1 MNIPNRRIVIKLG
14 TNTLC
19 DPNGMPDATLMSA
32 LAAQMHDLRLHGH
45 QFIVISSG
53 AIGTGR
59 AALKLQDA
67 PIDIPTKQ
75 ACAAVGQHRLM
86 QAWDN
91 ALSKHKMRAAQIL
104 VSSETFDE
112 RHRYVNLRNCLD
124 QLLKLGAVPIVNE
137 NDVTAT
143 DEISETFTDNDFL
156 GALVAARVD
165 ADLYVILSDVQGLFD
180 KPPHLPGATF
190 VPRVEAVTD
199 AIIDMAGDRP
209 GKGAKGGMRSKL
221 ESTRYLTEAGVPV
234 VIAYG
239 RDDDILEQLI
249 EPHDDEEAER
259 PGTWFDPVGRRDG
272 MERWIKVTRSHG
284 TIHVDAGAATALR
297 DGFHLLPAGVTG
309 VEGDFPVE
317 SVVTIHHD
325 GKEVARAV
333 SLLSSRELDRCKG
346 LQSDDA
352 KGLLGLDG
360 TVNVTRKG
368 RIVLS

>member
-1 MNIPNRRIVIKLG
+1 MNITNRRIVIKLG

-19 DPNGMPDATLMSA
+19 DPNGMPDRTLMAA
-32 LAAQMHDLRLHGH
+32 LAKEMHELRLHGH

-67 PIDIPTKQ
+67 PIDVPTKQ

-86 QAWDN
+86 QCWDE

-112 RHRYVNLRNCLD
+112 RHRYVNLRNCID

-143 DEISETFTDNDFL
+143 DEIQETFTDNDFL
-156 GALVAARVD
+156 GALVAARVE

-180 KPPHLPGATF
+180 KPPHEAGANF
-190 VPRVEAVTD
+190 VPRVKKVD
-199 AIIDMAGDRP
+199 ASVIAMAGSRP
-209 GKGAKGGMRSKL
+209 GKNGRGGMLSKL
-221 ESTRYLTEAGVPV
+221 ESTRYLTDAGVPV

-239 RDDDILEQLI
+239 RDDDILQQLI
-249 EPHDDEEAER
+249 EPHDDPEVER
-259 PGTWFDPVGRRDG
+259 PGTWFDAVGQRDG
-272 MERWIKVTRSHG
+272 MERWIQVTRSHG
-284 TIHVDAGAATALR
+284 TVHVDAGAVKALQ
-297 DGFHLLPAGVTG
+297 DGYHLLPAGVTG
-309 VEGDFPVE
+309 VDGDFPVE
-317 SVVTIHHD
+317 SVVTIAHE
-325 GKEVARAV
+325 GKEIARAV

-346 LQSDDA
+346 MQSDEA
-352 KGLLGLDG
+352 KDLLGLEG

-368 RIVLS
+368 RIVMQ